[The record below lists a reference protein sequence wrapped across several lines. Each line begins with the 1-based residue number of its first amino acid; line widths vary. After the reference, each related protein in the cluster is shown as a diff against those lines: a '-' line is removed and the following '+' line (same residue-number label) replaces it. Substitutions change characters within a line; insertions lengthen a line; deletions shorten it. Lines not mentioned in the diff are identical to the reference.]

1 MQLYFKANDIVTL
14 SWLPEEVVPSYITND
29 ITNIRVDIQLFQQ
42 GILSRRSLLDWIP
55 IDGAEMINLS
65 NNGLQEFRIP
75 AGLEMKICS
84 EQSEVCPVAF
94 KVSATRNTEVDITS
108 PGVAPTRVILPT
120 RQSPAVGIWSGVAY
134 LQADTTDSTSLL
146 LLCNK
151 WAEDTQKN
159 AIPTSSLESLPVCP
173 PTQALASVDVRFRR
187 EQLES
192 VATQMDTGYAVG
204 ATAFYHPEV
213 TKATCYLEVVMDIR

>member
-42 GILSRRSLLDWIP
+42 GIPSRRSSPDWIL
-55 IDGAEMINLS
+55 IDGAEMLNLT

-84 EQSEVCPVAF
+84 EQNEVCPVAF
-94 KVSATRNTEVDITS
+94 KVSASRDTEVDITS
-108 PGVAPTRVILPT
+108 PGVAPTRVMLLS
-120 RQSPAVGIWSGVAY
+120 SPGIWSGVAY
-134 LQADTTDSTSLL
+134 LQADTTDNTSLL

-151 WAEDTQKN
+151 WAENN
-159 AIPTSSLESLPVCP
+159 AILTSRLERLPVCP
-173 PTQALASVDVRFRR
+173 PTLALASVDVRFRR

-213 TKATCYLEVVMDIR
+213 TKATCYLEVVMDARY